1 MEVLCIIPARGGSK
15 GVPRKNIRLLAGKP
29 LIVYSI
35 EHAMEAKCI
44 DRVVVSTDDK
54 EIAEI
59 SQDHGAEVI
68 NRPKEISGDKDSSES
83 ALLHVLTQLKKNEG
97 YEPDLVVFLQA
108 TSAIRNPGDIDGTF
122 GKLVKSKADSCFS
135 AYAEHFMARW
145 GIGAGGAA
153 IPLNME
159 LSKRPLRQ
167 DLPIQYLE
175 NGSIYVLKPWVL
187 YETGDRLGGKIVIYP
202 MNRLDSLQI
211 DTLEDIKLVE
221 QLLIIKKSEHTSSH
235 TQQSGDQPV

>member
-1 MEVLCIIPARGGSK
+1 MKVLCIIPARGGSK

-35 EHAMEAKCI
+35 EHAIEARCI

-59 SQDHGAEVI
+59 SQEHGAEVI
-68 NRPKEISGDKDSSES
+68 KRPKEISGDKDSSES
-83 ALLHVLTQLKKNEG
+83 ALLHVLTYLKNNEG
-97 YEPDLVVFLQA
+97 YDPDLVVFLQA
-108 TSAIRNPGDIDGTF
+108 TSVIRNPGDIDRAF
-122 GKLVKSKADSCFS
+122 DMLVKSKADSCFS

-145 GIGAGGAA
+145 SIGESGAA

-167 DLPIQYLE
+167 DVPTQYLE
-175 NGSIYVLKPWVL
+175 NGNIYVLKPWVL
-187 YETGDRLGGKIVIYP
+187 YETGDRLGGKIVICP
-202 MNRLDSLQI
+202 MNLLDSLQI
-211 DTLEDIKLVE
+211 DTLEDIELVE
-221 QLLIIKKSEHTSSH
+221 QLLTIKKSEHTSIK